1 MPKKESDQNRRR
13 EVSKANIRLEV
24 LDPKEEKILESDSQI
39 AYTGTWYQV
48 MDKKESDHGTEMW
61 SREKGAALTCKF
73 QGTGILWYGPQD
85 PAFGMADVY
94 IDGGKESIPYQPE
107 KCRS

>member
-1 MPKKESDQNRRR
+1 MLKIFGAKKSPIRTEGR

-24 LDPKEEKILESDSQI
+24 LDPKEEKILESDSRI

-48 MDKKESDHGTEMW
+48 TDKKENDHGTEMW

-73 QGTGILWYGPQD
+73 QGTGILWYGPQILRL
-85 PAFGMADVY
+85 AWQTY
-94 IDGGKESIPYQPE
+94 I
-107 KCRS
+107 